1 MPSSTGWSIHSAF
14 LSISVNGG
22 GSNGSIKS
30 PNVNGASLAG
40 LASAAC
46 SPAAEESLAS
56 SLCFVALPA
65 SGGRCSD
72 EQPVIANDTTANN
85 QHDVN
90 VRSFII
96 TQSITGPFDAS
107 IRRKVTLPNDLR
119 EVNDNPMRAA
129 SGTAAG

>member
-1 MPSSTGWSIHSAF
+1 VGLVSGPS
-14 LSISVNGG
+14 
-22 GSNGSIKS
+22 
-30 PNVNGASLAG
+30 
-40 LASAAC
+40 

-56 SLCFVALPA
+56 SRALPSTPA
-65 SGGRCSD
+65 PGGRCSD
-72 EQPVIANDTTANN
+72 EQPVIVNDAATNN

-129 SGTAAG
+129 SGTAAGPPSRVAADRGSLLSSPPILRGMPRAPLLKISIMRPSR